1 MINIIFLGAPGSGK
15 GTQATII
22 AKDLFIPTIST
33 GEILRNEVAKDNEI
47 GKLAK
52 IYMESGGLVPDKI
65 VVEMIKSR
73 ISMPDCNNGFILDG
87 FPRNIVQGQILDDML
102 DSIDRKINAVIE
114 IIVADE
120 IIIKRISGRFSCK
133 NCGMVY
139 NHFFN
144 LPKLINT
151 CDKCGGVNFEN
162 RSDDNLEIVSNRLK
176 TYHNNNRELVEFYR
190 KKHLLSSI
198 DGLKEIPLVNYEI
211 RKVLNIHNK
220 N

>member
-1 MINIIFLGAPGSGK
+1 
-15 GTQATII
+15 
-22 AKDLFIPTIST
+22 
-33 GEILRNEVAKDNEI
+33 
-47 GKLAK
+47 
-52 IYMESGGLVPDKI
+52 
-65 VVEMIKSR
+65 
-73 ISMPDCNNGFILDG
+73 
-87 FPRNIVQGQILDDML
+87 
-102 DSIDRKINAVIE
+102 
-114 IIVADE
+114 
-120 IIIKRISGRFSCK
+120 
-133 NCGMVY
+133 MVY

>member
-33 GEILRNEVAKDNEI
+33 GEILRNEVAKDTEI

>member
-33 GEILRNEVAKDNEI
+33 GEILRNEVAKDTEI

-73 ISMPDCNNGFILDG
+73 ISMPDCTNGFILDG

>member
-33 GEILRNEVAKDNEI
+33 GEILRNEVAKDTET

-102 DSIDRKINAVIE
+102 NSIDRKINAVIE

-120 IIIKRISGRFSCK
+120 VIIKRISGRFSCK
-133 NCGMVY
+133 NCGVVY

-144 LPKLINT
+144 IPKLINT

-176 TYHNNNRELVEFYR
+176 TYHNNNKELVEFYR

-211 RKVLNIHNK
+211 KKVLNIHNQ